1 MNAAELFESY
11 RPRIA
16 EARERD
22 RRETQLALVACP
34 VRIGS
39 AWIQPMTLRRLMYL
53 EAINHPIIT
62 GLNCERGAVVDF
74 LWIMSD
80 DFVPGCERGAKKFR
94 RRFWFRKI
102 EPEKIREHLAGE
114 FADMAA
120 PEGNVDPRWV
130 AQLVDMIAGDYG
142 WSEAEILDVPIRRLM
157 MYADALVARRT
168 EARSVAKSPRA
179 DAIKA
184 EYLVRASA
192 LAKSERDPA

>member
-53 EAINHPIIT
+53 EAISHPIIT
-62 GLNCERGAVVDF
+62 GLNCGRGAMVDF
-74 LWIMSD
+74 LWVMSKG
-80 DFVPGCERGAKKFR
+80 FVPGSERGVKKFR
-94 RRFWFRKI
+94 RRFWFRKVDS
-102 EPEKIREHLAGE
+102 EKIRNHLAEE
-114 FADMAA
+114 FADTPAH
-120 PEGNVDPRWV
+120 EGNVDPCWV
-130 AQLVDMIAGDYG
+130 AQLVDMIAGEYG

-157 MYADALVARRT
+157 MYADALVARRAEKKSIT
-168 EARSVAKSPRA
+168 KSPRA
-179 DAIKA
+179 DALKA
-184 EYLVRASA
+184 DYLVKAA
-192 LAKSERDPA
+192 QLTKAAA